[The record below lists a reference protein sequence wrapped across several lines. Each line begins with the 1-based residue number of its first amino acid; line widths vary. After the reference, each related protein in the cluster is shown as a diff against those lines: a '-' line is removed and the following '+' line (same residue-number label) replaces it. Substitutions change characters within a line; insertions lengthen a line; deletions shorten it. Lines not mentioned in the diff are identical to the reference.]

1 MCNTIY
7 KRVYDAFFTL
17 YDTDPPMG
25 QNDIVKALMDGPD
38 RVTAQ
43 MTAELTQERYQLTVK
58 NFAASMT
65 ATSTKLVKNVPKAIL
80 VYQSKRLVEQNR
92 ALMDSLKANPGEA
105 AQILSQIQDISRLRK
120 AIDERLGRVQ

>member
-1 MCNTIY
+1 MLPS
-7 KRVYDAFFTL
+7 TL
-17 YDTDPPMG
+17 RR
-25 QNDIVKALMDGPD
+25 L
-38 RVTAQ
+38 
-43 MTAELTQERYQLTVK
+43 
-58 NFAASMT
+58 T